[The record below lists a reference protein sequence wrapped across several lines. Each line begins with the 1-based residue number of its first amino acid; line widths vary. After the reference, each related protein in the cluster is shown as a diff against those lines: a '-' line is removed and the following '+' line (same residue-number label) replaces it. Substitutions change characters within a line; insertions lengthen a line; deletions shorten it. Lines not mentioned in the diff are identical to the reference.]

1 MEAVKKTGLVIFLSL
16 FIFTGLYSQS
26 LSSSLDSQGRS
37 YIQGLESY
45 RKGDWNAA
53 SLFLRQAV
61 ASPLYSN
68 ADSWYILILSE
79 IYAENY
85 TAAVNDAEHFLA
97 TFEDSNLCP
106 YVSYQ
111 KGRALHYLG
120 QNDDAVIVLSDFCHH
135 NPSNAMYPSA
145 LFWLAECF
153 YDDYNFETA
162 KALYEKL
169 AADFPKDEKAPDAQ
183 FKLDLIAQRER
194 EQKLLYLLK
203 MTGEEYLSSREEYE
217 KQLKEYQTEDLVS
230 LRRQLNAANQRIKEL
245 EENAANVKVPSS
257 DNAVTDEEMAA
268 LKAKARQIQEL
279 LTEKTSGK

>member
-1 MEAVKKTGLVIFLSL
+1 MESIKKTFRFIIASVL
-16 FIFTGLYSQS
+16 IFTCTATAFSQE
-26 LSSSLDSQGRS
+26 LDARGRS
-37 YIQGLESY
+37 YVQGLESY
-45 RKGDWNAA
+45 RNGDWTGA

-61 ASPLYSN
+61 ASPVYST

-79 IYAENY
+79 MYAENY
-85 TAAVNDAEHFLA
+85 TGVVNDADYFLS
-97 TFEDSNLCP
+97 TFEDSELGP

-120 QNDDAVIVLSDFCHH
+120 QNDDAVIVLSDYCHQ
-135 NPSNAMYPSA
+135 NPGDAMYPSA
-145 LFWLAECF
+145 LFWLGECF

-162 KALYEKL
+162 RALYEKVV
-169 AADFPKDEKAPDAQ
+169 ADFPENEKSPDAQ

-217 KQLKEYQTEDLVS
+217 KQLREYQTEDLVS

-245 EENAANVKVPSS
+245 EAGAAKVQVPSAS
-257 DNAVTDEEMAA
+257 NGVSDEEMAA
-268 LKAKARQIQEL
+268 LKAKARQIQAL
-279 LTEKTSGK
+279 LDEKNGGM

>member
-1 MEAVKKTGLVIFLSL
+1 MESVKKTFRFIIASVL
-16 FIFTGLYSQS
+16 IFTCTAAAFSQE
-26 LSSSLDSQGRS
+26 LDARGRS
-37 YIQGLESY
+37 YVQGLESY
-45 RKGDWNAA
+45 RNGDWTGA

-61 ASPLYSN
+61 ASPVYST

-79 IYAENY
+79 MYAENY
-85 TAAVNDAEHFLA
+85 TGVVNDADYFLS
-97 TFEDSNLCP
+97 TFEDSGLCP

-120 QNDDAVIVLSDFCHH
+120 QNDDAVIVLSDYCHQ
-135 NPSNAMYPSA
+135 NPGDAMYPSA
-145 LFWLAECF
+145 LFWLGECF

-162 KALYEKL
+162 RALYEKVV
-169 AADFPKDEKAPDAQ
+169 ADFPENEKSPDAQ

-217 KQLKEYQTEDLVS
+217 KQLREYQTEDLVS

-245 EENAANVKVPSS
+245 EAGAAKAQVPSAS
-257 DNAVTDEEMAA
+257 NGVSDEEMAA
-268 LKAKARQIQEL
+268 LKAKARQIQAL
-279 LTEKTSGK
+279 LDEKNGGM